1 MLHAVKARIC
11 TYEIQVFSA
20 PNYVDQSGNKG
31 AFVSIGCSI
40 YVTFT
45 MTDNS
50 FCRFELTIWDTES
63 MCNLMPHLIPP
74 WSRWHMCKVALEVF
88 SCKGCIYNVYMLHT
102 EMLFAVSHLREN
114 FGWPKLF
121 ESACEIFPSSDSSCT
136 GFSRW
141 IKPSLSWPLSL
152 ITMRK
157 NPHSQC
163 DGPSYL
169 PVVIHLP
176 TSPIH

>member
-1 MLHAVKARIC
+1 MRQGECMSCSQSCMALTSFLRWISNRAWWTLYDGMLHAVKAGTC
-11 TYEIQVFSA
+11 TNEIQVFSA

-88 SCKGCIYNVYMLHT
+88 SCKGCIYNVYTLCCIPCLLLVT
-102 EMLFAVSHLREN
+102 SVRTSADPN
-114 FGWPKLF
+114 FSIPQ
-121 ESACEIFPSSDSSCT
+121 ARYFPCP
-136 GFSRW
+136 
-141 IKPSLSWPLSL
+141 IPLIPAFL
-152 ITMRK
+152 
-157 NPHSQC
+157 
-163 DGPSYL
+163 DG
-169 PVVIHLP
+169 
-176 TSPIH
+176 